1 MVFLPAFSA
10 GASGVTWAAS
20 HDVALQKGAGR
31 AEAMDREDGEASAG
45 LLRAH
50 RGYRSAQLRGEG
62 HGQKESGRYVPRAPA
77 PTPQLPVG
85 ALGPPG
91 RPRTEQKPAP
101 APPRGLRSP
110 GCCAGWVEAPFNS
123 EFYGFADVSVSSLL
137 SRSSPSGNSAVHAT
151 PLFFPRPPQA
161 FSRRLHPEVCGQ
173 AL

>member
-1 MVFLPAFSA
+1 MPAFSA

-20 HDVALQKGAGR
+20 RDVALQKGAGR

-50 RGYRSAQLRGEG
+50 RGYCSAQLRGEG
-62 HGQKESGRYVPRAPA
+62 HGQKESGRYVPHAPA

-110 GCCAGWVEAPFNS
+110 GCCAGWVEAPFNW
-123 EFYGFADVSVSSLL
+123 EFYGFADVSVSSPL
-137 SRSSPSGNSAVHAT
+137 SRSSPLREFCRSRNSS
-151 PLFFPRPPQA
+151 FFPQTTSSLFSTTPP
-161 FSRRLHPEVCGQ
+161 
-173 AL
+173 